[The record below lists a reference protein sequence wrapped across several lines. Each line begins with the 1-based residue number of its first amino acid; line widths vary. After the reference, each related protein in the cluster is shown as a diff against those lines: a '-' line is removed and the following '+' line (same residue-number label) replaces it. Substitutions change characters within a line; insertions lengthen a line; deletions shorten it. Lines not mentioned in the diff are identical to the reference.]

1 MGWRKSQLESNRL
14 SKPVYRTKRKK
25 KKKPIVKAVINTRN
39 KKMIK
44 MFLKRYQNHNM
55 WEKKVRK
62 CGLFFSRVCLSLFD
76 YQEILFLKNFRVT
89 NSYKDNTESSHGPFN
104 QFWDLTNDLRI
115 WFPCL

>member
-1 MGWRKSQLESNRL
+1 MK
-14 SKPVYRTKRKK
+14 KKTKK
-25 KKKPIVKAVINTRN
+25 KKKKKKQKKKKKKKTYRKSSDNTRN